1 MGRTTAAHAR
11 MRGVARSKAAEGCG
25 GQAPPQT
32 SVDEEAATPGPLNVY
47 TLCAVAGPPTPPGCS
62 LSCIGPEAF
71 GARFGARVCV
81 CVCVP
86 CCRAQDRPRTPRPL
100 RFPLNYPG

>member
-47 TLCAVAGPPTPPGCS
+47 TLCAVRAPRRPLAAVCPA
-62 LSCIGPEAF
+62 L
-71 GARFGARVCV
+71 ARRLLVRVLVPACACACV
-81 CVCVP
+81 CL
-86 CCRAQDRPRTPRPL
+86 AAAPRTGHALPAPL
-100 RFPLNYPG
+100 GSH